1 MNIRFERVV
10 LHNFLSFGDADMVL
24 SERGYSVIKGVN
36 NNPKDSAISNGSGK
50 SSIWSAISY
59 ALTGE
64 TIQGLKSNIVNIN
77 GMDGCF
83 VKLFFSI
90 DGNNYEITR
99 YKDYSEIGTDLKI
112 ILNDKDISGKGI
124 RESQDLLLQYLP
136 DLNTSLIGSVIILGQ
151 GLPHKFS
158 NHSPSGRKEVLE
170 RLSKSDFMIQD
181 IKDRIEGRSTTLMA
195 TKRAIEDSL
204 LGFNSQLMV
213 YSQQYIQ
220 LQDELAKVSVSKDFD
235 SLINEKT
242 QELDKITIRHQNYQG
257 RLDSFNQRLN
267 YLNESLA
274 GESIKKA
281 EYLSN
286 KTKEASLNLEPLKE
300 ELATVNALIKT
311 LDSEISKLKAITDTC
326 PTCGQKIP
334 GALKPDTSEKDKLY
348 LDYHGRKDSII
359 NVINTYNVALQEEIK
374 TNSTQFDLDTNRI
387 KEEISK
393 VKSEITTLQTGTDNI
408 NHLANRKLSLTNE
421 ITSLQNEKKN
431 FFDNQQRL
439 NDKAKEL
446 SATIESLKNNILTG
460 SVKKEDS
467 QKHIDIINKMN
478 TLVKRDFRGF
488 LLSSVI
494 SFIDKKAKEYS
505 EDVFGT
511 SELDFKLEGNNI
523 DISYCGKAFENLSGG
538 EKQRVDLI
546 IQFAVRDMMS
556 KHLSFT
562 SNILVLDEIFDNLD
576 MKGTTNVLNLISK
589 KLNDVESIF
598 IISHNESLKIP
609 YDNIITVIKDEK
621 GFSKIKWHTTNR
633 TT

>member
-1 MNIRFERVV
+1 
-10 LHNFLSFGDADMVL
+10 
-24 SERGYSVIKGVN
+24 
-36 NNPKDSAISNGSGK
+36 
-50 SSIWSAISY
+50 
-59 ALTGE
+59 
-64 TIQGLKSNIVNIN
+64 
-77 GMDGCF
+77 MDGCF

-609 YDNIITVIKDEK
+609 YDDIITVIKDEK
-621 GFSKIKWHTTNR
+621 GFSKIK
-633 TT
+633 

>member
-1 MNIRFERVV
+1 MI
-10 LHNFLSFGDADMVL
+10 L
-24 SERGYSVIKGVN
+24 SERGYSVVKGVN

-77 GMDGCF
+77 GTDGCF

-181 IKDRIEGRSTTLMA
+181 IKDRIERRSTALST

-300 ELATVNALIKT
+300 
-311 LDSEISKLKAITDTC
+311 
-326 PTCGQKIP
+326 
-334 GALKPDTSEKDKLY
+334 
-348 LDYHGRKDSII
+348 
-359 NVINTYNVALQEEIK
+359 
-374 TNSTQFDLDTNRI
+374 
-387 KEEISK
+387 
-393 VKSEITTLQTGTDNI
+393 
-408 NHLANRKLSLTNE
+408 
-421 ITSLQNEKKN
+421 
-431 FFDNQQRL
+431 
-439 NDKAKEL
+439 
-446 SATIESLKNNILTG
+446 
-460 SVKKEDS
+460 
-467 QKHIDIINKMN
+467 
-478 TLVKRDFRGF
+478 
-488 LLSSVI
+488 
-494 SFIDKKAKEYS
+494 
-505 EDVFGT
+505 
-511 SELDFKLEGNNI
+511 
-523 DISYCGKAFENLSGG
+523 
-538 EKQRVDLI
+538 
-546 IQFAVRDMMS
+546 
-556 KHLSFT
+556 
-562 SNILVLDEIFDNLD
+562 
-576 MKGTTNVLNLISK
+576 
-589 KLNDVESIF
+589 
-598 IISHNESLKIP
+598 
-609 YDNIITVIKDEK
+609 
-621 GFSKIKWHTTNR
+621 
-633 TT
+633 

>member
-1 MNIRFERVV
+1 MNIRFEKVV
-10 LHNFLSFGDADMVL
+10 LHNFLSFGDAEIVL
-24 SERGYSVIKGVN
+24 SEKGYVVVKGVN

-64 TIQGLKSNIVNIN
+64 TIQGLRSNIVNIN
-77 GMDGCF
+77 ATDGCF

-90 DGNNYEITR
+90 DANNYEITR
-99 YKDYSEIGTDLKI
+99 YKDYSNIGTDLKI
-112 ILNDKDISGKGI
+112 IVNNKDISGKGI
-124 RESQDLLLQYLP
+124 RESQELLSQYLP

-170 RLSKSDFMIQD
+170 KLSKSDFMIQD
-181 IKDRIEGRSTTLMA
+181 IKDRLEGRNTSLLTN
-195 TKRAIEDSL
+195 KRTIEDSL
-204 LGFNSQLMV
+204 LNLNSQLLV
-213 YSQQYIQ
+213 YTQQYSKLVEEQSKIKVDIDYNSIIAKKQ
-220 LQDELAKVSVSKDFD
+220 L
-235 SLINEKT
+235 
-242 QELDKITIRHQNYQG
+242 ELDQITIRHQNYQG

-267 YLNESLA
+267 YLNESLSK
-274 GESIKKA
+274 ESIKKSD
-281 EYLSN
+281 YISS
-286 KTKEASLNLEPLKE
+286 KTKESSLNVEPLKE

-311 LDSEISKLKAITDTC
+311 LELEISKLKGIIDTC

-359 NVINTYNVALQEEIK
+359 NLINTYKVLIDKEIKDYSDQYDLEVFRIREEI
-374 TNSTQFDLDTNRI
+374 T
-387 KEEISK
+387 K
-393 VKSEITTLQTGTDNI
+393 VKTEMNTLQTGPDSI
-408 NHLANRKLSLTNE
+408 NQLINKKLILSNE
-421 ITSLQNEKKN
+421 ITSLQNDIKN
-431 FFDNQQRL
+431 LFDTKQRL
-439 NDKAKEL
+439 EESIKETQTTL
-446 SATIESLKNNILTG
+446 DSINNKIVVDTK
-460 SVKKEDS
+460 KKEEL
-467 QKHIDIINKMN
+467 QKHIDVISKMS

-488 LLSSVI
+488 LLSSI
-494 SFIDKKAKEYS
+494 IKFIDKKSKEYA

-511 SELDFKLEGNNI
+511 SELEFKLDGNSI
-523 DISYCGKAFENLSGG
+523 DISYCGKSFENLSGG
-538 EKQRVDLI
+538 EKQKVDLI

-556 KHLSFT
+556 QYLSFK

-609 YDNIITVIKDEK
+609 YDDIITVVKDEK
-621 GFSKIKWHTTNR
+621 GVSKIK
-633 TT
+633 

>member
-1 MNIRFERVV
+1 
-10 LHNFLSFGDADMVL
+10 
-24 SERGYSVIKGVN
+24 
-36 NNPKDSAISNGSGK
+36 
-50 SSIWSAISY
+50 
-59 ALTGE
+59 
-64 TIQGLKSNIVNIN
+64 
-77 GMDGCF
+77 
-83 VKLFFSI
+83 
-90 DGNNYEITR
+90 
-99 YKDYSEIGTDLKI
+99 
-112 ILNDKDISGKGI
+112 
-124 RESQDLLLQYLP
+124 
-136 DLNTSLIGSVIILGQ
+136 
-151 GLPHKFS
+151 
-158 NHSPSGRKEVLE
+158 
-170 RLSKSDFMIQD
+170 MIQD

-446 SATIESLKNNILTG
+446 F
-460 SVKKEDS
+460 
-467 QKHIDIINKMN
+467 N
-478 TLVKRDFRGF
+478 TLCKDNTGAGYFILRDGE
-488 LLSSVI
+488 SQWH
-494 SFIDKKAKEYS
+494 DTTTKKNYS
-505 EDVFGT
+505 ICF
-511 SELDFKLEGNNI
+511 
-523 DISYCGKAFENLSGG
+523 
-538 EKQRVDLI
+538 
-546 IQFAVRDMMS
+546 
-556 KHLSFT
+556 
-562 SNILVLDEIFDNLD
+562 
-576 MKGTTNVLNLISK
+576 
-589 KLNDVESIF
+589 
-598 IISHNESLKIP
+598 
-609 YDNIITVIKDEK
+609 
-621 GFSKIKWHTTNR
+621 
-633 TT
+633 

>member
-621 GFSKIKWHTTNR
+621 GFSKIK
-633 TT
+633 

>member
-1 MNIRFERVV
+1 
-10 LHNFLSFGDADMVL
+10 
-24 SERGYSVIKGVN
+24 
-36 NNPKDSAISNGSGK
+36 
-50 SSIWSAISY
+50 
-59 ALTGE
+59 
-64 TIQGLKSNIVNIN
+64 
-77 GMDGCF
+77 
-83 VKLFFSI
+83 
-90 DGNNYEITR
+90 
-99 YKDYSEIGTDLKI
+99 
-112 ILNDKDISGKGI
+112 
-124 RESQDLLLQYLP
+124 
-136 DLNTSLIGSVIILGQ
+136 
-151 GLPHKFS
+151 
-158 NHSPSGRKEVLE
+158 
-170 RLSKSDFMIQD
+170 
-181 IKDRIEGRSTTLMA
+181 
-195 TKRAIEDSL
+195 
-204 LGFNSQLMV
+204 MV

-621 GFSKIKWHTTNR
+621 GFSKIK
-633 TT
+633 